1 MVVKQSQVT
10 GYCSGVSEVIK
21 KAQEC
26 LKTAKEKNLPAYSI
40 GWFIHNPTVVKQ
52 FESEGMSTIESPY
65 GKKPGVALIRAHGL
79 ADPLRDEFLKA
90 GFILIDGTCPTVAYS
105 QRLIRDSNDDE
116 KIIILGLKGHS
127 EVVALSNVY
136 NKENKIVDVAVVETE
151 NEVEKLPPFGDKKI
165 VMLSQTTFPYLQY
178 KLLKEKI
185 EQKFRNRVTEK
196 NRLCPTT
203 FLRHQAIRE
212 LCKEVEAVL
221 VVGGKISS
229 NTATLAQI
237 VKKEGLP
244 VWHIE
249 SAQEIPKVI
258 YDYNIVGVAGG
269 TSTPPLDIERV
280 VTTLQKI
287 KGC

>member
-151 NEVEKLPPFGDKKI
+151 NEVEKLPLFGDKKI